1 MLKVDVMFGGRKLI
15 EKVLARIFV
24 FLFTRITAKCLLS
37 TFTIDKPPVKL
48 SLLTP
53 RLHPSRKKCFF
64 LLEEFKDEFL

>member
-37 TFTIDKPPVKL
+37 TFTIDNPRQIISPYSSSA
-48 SLLTP
+48 SLP
-53 RLHPSRKKCFF
+53 QKEFF
-64 LLEEFKDEFL
+64 FIRRV